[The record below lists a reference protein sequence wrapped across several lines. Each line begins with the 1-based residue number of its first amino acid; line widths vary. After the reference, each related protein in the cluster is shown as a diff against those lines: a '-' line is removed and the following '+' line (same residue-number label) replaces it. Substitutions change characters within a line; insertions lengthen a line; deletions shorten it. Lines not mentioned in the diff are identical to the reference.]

1 MMSETAVASQFSI
14 CVSDSVH
21 TTINVHVHIDG
32 ADLRP
37 LLEQLLLALEAA
49 TKKK

>member
-1 MMSETAVASQFSI
+1 MHDTTMEANQFSI
-14 CVSDSVH
+14 CVDSSPH

-32 ADLRP
+32 AELRP

-49 TKKK
+49 TTRK